1 MIGPAVDNRWPLW
14 AILTIIDSSVGGKG
28 ALEERLSRG
37 DRCAANSLIQTL
49 FISLLRLRLIERPYL

>member
-1 MIGPAVDNRWPLW
+1 MSYLQQ
-14 AILTIIDSSVGGKG
+14 LSVPGGGGGGEG

-49 FISLLRLRLIERPYL
+49 FISLLRLRLIERRYL